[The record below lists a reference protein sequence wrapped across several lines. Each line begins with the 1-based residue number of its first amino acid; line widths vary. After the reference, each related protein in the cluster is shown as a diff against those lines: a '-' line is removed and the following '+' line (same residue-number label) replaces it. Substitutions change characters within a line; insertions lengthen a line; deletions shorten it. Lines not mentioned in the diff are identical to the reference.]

1 MHCNVVSFS
10 GRAKKEVSVGIPCF
24 LFFIFILRIPCGL
37 QTCGSIFDLA
47 LQVSH

>member
-10 GRAKKEVSVGIPCF
+10 GRAKKEVSVGIP
-24 LFFIFILRIPCGL
+24 FFIFILRIPCGL